1 VCLRPVEPQGHNYLP
16 RLWEAEAT
24 PTGTERKRSRA
35 MTNRDVYEKAS
46 QAAKSAALPTEQLLG
61 EVFSIE
67 SFQGIETKFGQRFIA
82 TIRWPVDSDATQ
94 EAWMSG
100 VVLSRQLEAIKDDLP
115 AVFSLH
121 REDEP
126 NSPYELVEPDEKPTV
141 KKPPASR
148 LGRVPGP
155 DDPLDYFR
163 LGNGKLDTK
172 AFVVWWQ
179 EQGFGPDDLADVV
192 GATSASAVEAWFA
205 ADPMRTI
212 QALIEEAQQIAHQ
225 DEEEL
230 PFE

>member
-1 VCLRPVEPQGHNYLP
+1 MTNGDDYDGLEQAAGGDV
-16 RLWEAEAT
+16 
-24 PTGTERKRSRA
+24 RA
-35 MTNRDVYEKAS
+35 MAE
-46 QAAKSAALPTEQLLG
+46 LLG
-61 EVFSIE
+61 TTFTLVDFESVETRFKDEKTGLNRCTHIARIIPEGEEEEVRYWMGGVVVNRQLTWLKTTGRLPFRVNL
-67 SFQGIETKFGQRFIA
+67 GGKGN
-82 TIRWPVDSDATQ
+82 Q
-94 EAWMSG
+94 EA
-100 VVLSRQLEAIKDDLP
+100 
-115 AVFSLH
+115 
-121 REDEP
+121 
-126 NSPYELVEPDEKPTV
+126 PYKLVAPDKKPTV